1 MDFDAYTE
9 TMSRPEGPGA
19 GLALSVDAREL
30 KSLQGVVGGK
40 LSYAM
45 STSWGVLVPNAQIE
59 WVKEFEDDPDLL
71 VTRFAFDPTQTPIL
85 IESDRIDSDYVN
97 LGVGLSGVFANGRSA
112 YVYYEHVAGQ
122 DRMSS
127 DSLAIGVRI
136 EF

>member
-1 MDFDAYTE
+1 
-9 TMSRPEGPGA
+9 MSSPSAPGA

-40 LSYAM
+40 LSYAI
-45 STSWGVLVPNAQIE
+45 STSWGILLPNAQLE
-59 WVKEFEDDPDLL
+59 WVREFEDDPERL
-71 VTRFAFDPTQTPIL
+71 VTRFTADPTRTPIL
-85 IESDRIDSDYVN
+85 VESERIDNDYFN
-97 LGVGLSGVFANGRSA
+97 LGLGLSGVFANGRSA

>member
-1 MDFDAYTE
+1 
-9 TMSRPEGPGA
+9 MSNPTAPGA
-19 GLALSVDAREL
+19 GLALAVDAREL

-40 LSYAM
+40 LSYAV
-45 STSWGVLVPNAQIE
+45 STSWGILLPNAQIE
-59 WVKEFEDDPDLL
+59 WVREFEDDPELL
-71 VTRFAFDPTQTPIL
+71 VTRFAYDPTQTPIL
-85 IESDRIDSDYVN
+85 VESERIDNDYFN